1 MYMYINMARTIMI
14 SNEVYGEL
22 KEIKKDKSFS
32 EVIIDLMKS
41 KRKKTVAGLKDC
53 MGLLDKD
60 DDEYGRIMKELRP
73 MYKRWTKKYA

>member
-1 MYMYINMARTIMI
+1 MAKPIMV
-14 SNEVYGEL
+14 SNEAYSEL
-22 KEIKKDKSFS
+22 KEIKKDRSFS